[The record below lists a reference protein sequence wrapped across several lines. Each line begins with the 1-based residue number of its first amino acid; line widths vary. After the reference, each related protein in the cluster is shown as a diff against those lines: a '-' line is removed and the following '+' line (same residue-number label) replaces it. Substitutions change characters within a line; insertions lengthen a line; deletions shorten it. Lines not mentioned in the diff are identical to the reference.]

1 MAAFRSVQFHDRL
14 NDVMK
19 SSQAAFETRA
29 TLLHRLGSR
38 RVIVLMKNVSFNNSP
53 RKTFLFQLLM
63 PGRRRQR
70 NRTSQ
75 TGVVGSKRGIKAI
88 RLTTSLSMQNS

>member
-29 TLLHRLGSR
+29 TLLRRLDSR
-38 RVIVLMKNVSFNNSP
+38 RVIVLISFNNSP

-75 TGVVGSKRGIKAI
+75 TGVVGSKRRIKAI